1 MVREPQW
8 RVRVTALS
16 SDIVGV
22 ADAAASDIL
31 LSSKPLVVRR
41 RLQETIHVI
50 FC

>member
-22 ADAAASDIL
+22 ADAVASDI
-31 LSSKPLVVRR
+31 
-41 RLQETIHVI
+41 
-50 FC
+50 FY